1 MKYNTRN
8 LAAMLLTTATIGN
21 VNAAEI
27 KDPKCISKMKIEY
40 VAENIQ
46 KHFPEVR
53 PNTYLLDGKKGR
65 SSKGQLTV
73 HLYSTTKPSPKDLSF
88 FDRRGPESTWYNV
101 SSDFQGKIGCADEGI
116 KLTRTHTDSF
126 DKKEAQRRF
135 NQIVNSAY
143 NKISVLLK
151 EYEKAVENHSE
162 IGSDKTEK
170 LVEELTAK
178 MEQENAWDYQRRS
191 EQILSKFNINN
202 LQQKVGAL
210 SGGQKKRLSL
220 ALLLLENADI
230 LLLDEPTNHLD
241 ISMIEWLEK
250 FLQQQ
255 NITVLMVTHDRYFL
269 ERVCNNIMELE
280 GGNLYHHKGNFSY
293 FLEKRAERE
302 SNFDVEIGKAQ
313 KLMKKELEW
322 IRRSPKARTTKSKA
336 RIDNFDKIKKKA
348 SSKRITQELNIDV
361 KMDRMGGKIL
371 ELKNIKKSFG
381 DLTIL
386 DGFDYTFKKGERIG
400 ILGKNGVGKSTF
412 LNIITGRENPDSG
425 KINVGETINYGYF
438 TQGGLDTDEDRR
450 VITVLKDIAEFIVMS
465 DKRKVSASQL
475 LEHFMFTPEMQFT
488 EVKRLSGGERRRLYL
503 LTVLMKNPNFL
514 ILDEPT
520 NDLDLLTLTKLEEFL
535 LQYKGCLILVSHDRY
550 FMDKLTEHLF
560 VFTGN
565 GEIEDH
571 YCTYSEYREKE
582 IAQEKEFKKIQH
594 LEKQNSKV
602 KAPKK
607 KLSFNDQYEYTNLE
621 KEIQDLEKEKSEI
634 ESNIQIPNI
643 ELAKIMEKS
652 ERLGIVINLIDEKE
666 MRWMELDEMQ

>member
-1 MKYNTRN
+1 MN
-8 LAAMLLTTATIGN
+8 LLA
-21 VNAAEI
+21 V
-27 KDPKCISKMKIEY
+27 
-40 VAENIQ
+40 EN
-46 KHFPEVR
+46 
-53 PNTYLLDGKKGR
+53 LGKNFGER
-65 SSKGQLTV
+65 ILFEGLSFGLSKGDKVALIANNGTGKSSMLKILAGQ
-73 HLYSTTKPSPKDLSF
+73 D
-88 FDRRGPESTWYNV
+88 
-101 SSDFQGKIGCADEGI
+101 SSDEGEVIFRNECKISYLSQDAIFDDR
-116 KLTRTHTDSF
+116 LTIN
-126 DKKEAQRRF
+126 EL
-135 NQIVNSAY
+135 INSAH
-143 NKISVLLK
+143 NKISILVK
-151 EYEKAVENHSE
+151 NYEKAVEDHSKE
-162 IGSDKTEK
+162 GNAQTEK

-535 LQYKGCLILVSHDRY
+535 LQYKGCLILVSHDRF

-571 YCTYSEYREKE
+571 YCTYSQYREKE

-621 KEIQDLEKEKSEI
+621 KEIQDLEKEKSEL

-643 ELAKIMEKS
+643 ELAEIMEKS